1 MGRIVTLLTDFGL
14 KDAYVAAMKGV
25 ILGIAPD
32 AVLVDITHDVP
43 PQDIRWGAY
52 LLKSCFRDFPPG
64 TIHLAVVDPGVGT
77 LRRPLAIETLHCVF
91 IGPDNGLFSYALA
104 KEKIWEARALKNSAV
119 RRASVSPTFHGR
131 DVFAPAAAHVAA
143 GFPFVA
149 LGPVIKPVDPSWPAP
164 RKTPDGIVG
173 TVLGWDR
180 FGTIITDLE
189 REHLACIDEGT
200 PIHVVLGTERIRI
213 FGRTFAD
220 VPPGEAL
227 ALFGSS
233 DHLEIAVNQ
242 GNAAKRFGAQKGGP
256 VKVIFP

>member
-14 KDAYVAAMKGV
+14 QDAYVAAMKGV

-32 AVLVDITHDVP
+32 VVLVDITHDVP

-52 LLKSCFRDFPPG
+52 LLKSCSRDFPPG
-64 TIHLAVVDPGVGT
+64 TIHVAVVDPGVGT
-77 LRRPLAIETLHCVF
+77 LRRPLAIETPHYVF

-104 KEKIWEARALKNSAV
+104 KEKTWEARVLENPAV
-119 RRASVSPTFHGR
+119 RRASVSATFHGR
-131 DVFAPAAAHVAA
+131 DIFAPAAAHVAA
-143 GFPFVA
+143 GFPFPS
-149 LGPVIKPVDPSWPAP
+149 LGPLTKPFDPSWPAP

-180 FGTIITDLE
+180 FGTIVTDIE
-189 REHLACIDEGT
+189 REHLASLEEGV
-200 PIHVVLGTERIRI
+200 PIHVILGTKQIHR
-213 FGRTFAD
+213 FGRTYAD

-233 DHLEIAVNQ
+233 DHLEVAVNQ
-242 GNAAKRFGAQKGGP
+242 GNAAKQFGAQKGQP